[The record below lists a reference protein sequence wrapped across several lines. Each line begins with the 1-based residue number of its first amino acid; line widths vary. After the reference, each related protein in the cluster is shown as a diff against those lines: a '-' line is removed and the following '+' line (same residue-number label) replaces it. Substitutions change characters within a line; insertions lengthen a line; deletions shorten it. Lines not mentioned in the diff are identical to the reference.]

1 MLLVTMKLI
10 TVPPEGQLRP
20 TLPATDFS
28 VLGALS
34 RAAANTGTDFS
45 YLLQTAMRES
55 SLNPKAQAPT
65 SSASGLF
72 QFVEQTWLGTV
83 KQHGS
88 EHGLSNY
95 ADAIT
100 MGSDGRFHV
109 ADRGVRQEILA
120 LRQDPEVSAT
130 MAGEMTNDVRQTME
144 SALGRSVSSGELY
157 AAHFL
162 GPKGAIKLI
171 KANEATPQASASAL
185 FPDAAQANRRI
196 FFTKDG
202 DQRSVA
208 SVVTALTCKP
218 NCDAATMLADA
229 QATPAPAA
237 VALADANPHQQLRGA
252 IADATPT
259 PRSGAASTVLANA
272 AFILAP
278 VMVQLLSSLDPI
290 SALAKDPLDAVS
302 SLHRTSVD
310 L

>member
-1 MLLVTMKLI
+1 MLLITMRLI

-20 TLPATDFS
+20 TLPATDSS
-28 VLGALS
+28 VIGALS
-34 RAAANTGTDFS
+34 RAAERTGTDFS

-95 ADAIT
+95 ADAIS

-109 ADRGVRQEILA
+109 ADRAVRQEILA

-144 SALGRSVSSGELY
+144 SALGRSVSGGELY

-196 FFTKDG
+196 FFG
-202 DQRSVA
+202 RSFA
-208 SVVTALTCKP
+208 
-218 NCDAATMLADA
+218 
-229 QATPAPAA
+229 
-237 VALADANPHQQLRGA
+237 
-252 IADATPT
+252 
-259 PRSGAASTVLANA
+259 
-272 AFILAP
+272 
-278 VMVQLLSSLDPI
+278 
-290 SALAKDPLDAVS
+290 
-302 SLHRTSVD
+302 
-310 L
+310 